1 MNNNHLIA
9 ISSTLKSGLNFE
21 MNVTQNMKMT
31 QELDQFATLDTV
43 VLMLLEIVNTH
54 FTFANLLSAMNI
66 IVVLPSNLLTF
77 IVIVVN
83 KDLWTASNVVL
94 SINSLVQA
102 VGSVIYL
109 FARSLS
115 LHALFFVVSDTD
127 YKETL
132 YQVCWWT
139 YAIMVRV
146 GNNRRVN
153 NM

>member
-1 MNNNHLIA
+1 MNDTHIID
-9 ISSTLKSGLNFE
+9 ISSTLERGLNFE
-21 MNVTQNMKMT
+21 MNVTENMKMT

-77 IVIVVN
+77 IVIMAN

-115 LHALFFVVSDTD
+115 LHALFFVVSDTGH
-127 YKETL
+127 KETL

-139 YAIMVRV
+139 YAIMVRA
-146 GNNRRVN
+146 GNNR
-153 NM
+153 

>member
-1 MNNNHLIA
+1 MNNKHIID
-9 ISSTLKSGLNFE
+9 ISSTLESGLNFE
-21 MNVTQNMKMT
+21 MNVTENMKMT
-31 QELDQFATLDTV
+31 KELDQFATLDTV

-77 IVIVVN
+77 IVIIVN

-139 YAIMVRV
+139 YAIMVRA
-146 GNNRRVN
+146 GNNR
-153 NM
+153 

>member
-1 MNNNHLIA
+1 MNNKHIID
-9 ISSTLKSGLNFE
+9 ISSTLERGFNFE
-21 MNVTQNMKMT
+21 MNVTENMKMT
-31 QELDQFATLDTV
+31 QDLNQFTTLDTV
-43 VLMLLEIVNTH
+43 VLMLVEIVNTH

-77 IVIVVN
+77 IVIFVN

-139 YAIMVRV
+139 YAIMVRA
-146 GNNRRVN
+146 GNNR
-153 NM
+153 